1 MNAAAVIIVGAGG
14 HATVV
19 ADALLAR
26 GVKVLGF
33 TDADSTRHSRELCGL
48 PVLGDDAIL
57 EKYNRAE
64 VRLANGIGSSGQ
76 LGATQVRHKVQS
88 QLAERGWRFTAVLH
102 PECVISRFA
111 SVDASAQVFAG
122 GVVQAGA
129 RVEEGCIINT
139 GAIVEHDVTVGR
151 YSHIAPRAVVCGD
164 VTIGENS
171 HIGAGAVIRQG
182 LRLGAETLVG
192 LGAVVVKDC
201 EGHCVLVG
209 VPAKAM
215 EQS

>member
-1 MNAAAVIIVGAGG
+1 MSESAVIIIGAGG
-14 HATVV
+14 HAAVV

-26 GVKVLGF
+26 GATVLGF

-48 PVLGDDAIL
+48 PVLGDDATL
-57 EKYNRAE
+57 ERYNRAE
-64 VRLANGIGSSGQ
+64 VKLANGIGSAGQ
-76 LGATQVRHKVQS
+76 LGAGQVRRAVQMRLV
-88 QLAERGWRFTAVLH
+88 QKGWRFTLVLH
-102 PECVISRFA
+102 PDCVISRFA
-111 SVDASAQVFAG
+111 IVGDGAQVFAG
-122 GVVQAGA
+122 SVVQAGA

-182 LRLGAETLVG
+182 LHLGAETLVG
-192 LGAVVVKDC
+192 LGAVVVKNC
-201 EGHCVLVG
+201 SGRCVLVG
-209 VPAKAM
+209 VPAKPM